1 MIRAV
6 LPVLIILAVVFQLVT
21 NREVQQPPGVLA
33 PRAPIQTM
41 LRDAQPI
48 LKDGYLIT
56 PLASF
61 EVEARV
67 LGAERYWFG
76 RESDLSPVDLAL
88 GWGAMSSRE
97 VLDEIRILQGG
108 RFYHWYAREL
118 PIPAHQITHQSA
130 NMHLI
135 PATGEVAG
143 ELKSIRRGHLVRLE
157 GYLVQINA
165 QDGWTWRSSLT
176 RADSGHGACEVVYVE
191 GVTIL

>member
-6 LPVLIILAVVFQLVT
+6 IALLIILAAVFQLVT

-48 LKDGYLIT
+48 LKDGYTIR

-61 EVEARV
+61 DVEARV
-67 LGAERYWFG
+67 LGSERYRFG

-88 GWGAMSSRE
+88 GWGAMSSQE
-97 VLDEIRILQGG
+97 VLDKISISQGG
-108 RFYHWYAREL
+108 RFYHWRSQEL
-118 PIPAHQITHQSA
+118 PIPAHQITNQSA

-135 PATGEVAG
+135 PATGEIAG
-143 ELKSIRRGHLVRLE
+143 ELKRVRRGHLVRLE

-176 RADSGHGACEVVYVE
+176 RADSGHGACEVIFVDRI
-191 GVTIL
+191 TIL